1 MRYRWWLAIAFCLF
15 AVGMVLGLTLA
26 GELSG
31 FLAQDIAVL
40 KELAASLGP
49 FKISTAFFI
58 LLKNVTALLF
68 SFIFS
73 PILCLTPV
81 LSLTVNGGLLS
92 FISALVV
99 QERSLGFVLLAILPH
114 GVFEIPALI
123 IGGAASL
130 SFGVAAMLA
139 VVSPRKRE
147 QLLPNLKK
155 NLRYLII
162 AGILLVPAAIIE
174 TFITP
179 LLVS

>member
-1 MRYRWWLAIAFCLF
+1 MRYRWWLSIALCLF
-15 AVGMVLGLTLA
+15 ALGIVLGLTVSVELA
-26 GELSG
+26 GFFAE
-31 FLAQDIAVL
+31 DIAAL

-58 LLKNVTALLF
+58 LLKNVSALLF

-73 PILCLTPV
+73 PILCLIPV
-81 LSLTVNGGLLS
+81 LSLTLNGGLLS
-92 FISALVV
+92 FVSVLVL
-99 QERSLGFVLLAILPH
+99 QERSLGFVLAAILPH

-139 VVSPRKRE
+139 LISPKKRE
-147 QLLPNLKK
+147 QLLPNLKQ

-174 TFITP
+174 TFVTP
-179 LLVS
+179 LLVF